1 MGHGAGVAIEAHHEI
16 VGHKVAEHLVD
27 VYHLLQVFPGGKLLK
42 GGDKPGLVRWGDI
55 GFGGIKNVGIA
66 IRVIVDVLER
76 HVAAAPA
83 PRPAAKAAALA
94 AAKLH
99 ALRRGVHVLRVKVRR
114 ELEIPEIHVAGVKVR
129 REFEIPEVPAR
140 LRRCIRSGCG
150 LFALRCRLRPIPFL
164 ELEAHILHVI
174 AQLHGIRLIQLPI
187 IAAVIPLEEGL
198 LNALHRQV

>member
-16 VGHKVAEHLVD
+16 VGHKVAEHFVD
-27 VYHLLQVFPGGKLLK
+27 IHHFLQVFPGGELLE
-42 GGDKPGLVRWGDI
+42 GGDKPGLVRRGNV
-55 GFGGIKNVGIA
+55 GFGGIEDVGIA

-76 HVAAAPA
+76 HVAAARA

-99 ALRRGVHVLRVKVRR
+99 ALRRSAHVLRVKVRR

-129 REFEIPEVPAR
+129 RGFEIPEIHSC
-140 LRRCIRSGCG
+140 LRRCIRGGSG
-150 LFALRCRLRPIPFL
+150 LFALLRRLRPIPFL

-187 IAAVIPLEEGL
+187 IAAIVPLEEGL